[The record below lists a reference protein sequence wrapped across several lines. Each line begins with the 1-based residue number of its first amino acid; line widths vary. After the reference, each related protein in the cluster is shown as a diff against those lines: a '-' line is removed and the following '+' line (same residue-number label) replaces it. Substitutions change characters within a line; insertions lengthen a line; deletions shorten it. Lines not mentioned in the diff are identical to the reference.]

1 MLVSLTVEGNS
12 AKEKRLTKS
21 FVNPIVHSESERH
34 QMSETSDSEKGK
46 WRFSH
51 VSPYTENVCEIFT
64 DDKGKVHYRWL
75 YPDGKMEYICACH
88 RFLNK

>member
-1 MLVSLTVEGNS
+1 MVSLTTEEKSGIR
-12 AKEKRLTKS
+12 KRLTKS
-21 FVNPIVHSESERH
+21 SVNPVVAWECEGK
-34 QMSETSDSEKGK
+34 QMSGMSDSEKGK

-51 VSPYTENVCEIFT
+51 VSIYTENVCETFD
-64 DDKGKVHYRWL
+64 DDKGKIHYRWL